1 MMEHIFCCL
10 FQTKIQDLNITTLT
24 IIAMPIVYRYTRRCV
39 VTCKIYFLTN
49 LQDIIVEKYN

>member
-24 IIAMPIVYRYTRRCV
+24 IIAMPIDLRGVAW
-39 VTCKIYFLTN
+39 
-49 LQDIIVEKYN
+49 